1 MIFSFAL
8 FSSVAL
14 LSSVAAQGVV
24 HQVTVG
30 NDTGGTIYNPTNI
43 VSRLICYPGYTVV
56 LTVSFPERGERRY
69 CHIHFL
75 SQKSHRDPVQLC

>member
-43 VSRLICYPGYTVV
+43 VSRLICYSGYTVV
-56 LTVSFPERGERRY
+56 LIVFHLPERGDRRY
-69 CHIHFL
+69 RLIHF
-75 SQKSHRDPVQLC
+75 